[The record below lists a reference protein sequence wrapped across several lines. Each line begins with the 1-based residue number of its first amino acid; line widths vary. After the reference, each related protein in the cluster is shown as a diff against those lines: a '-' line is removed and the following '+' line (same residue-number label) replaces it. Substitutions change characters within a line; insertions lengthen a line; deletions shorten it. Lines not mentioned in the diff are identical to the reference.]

1 LSPLAHSA
9 AQYCLWNLGLF
20 RNPAQDRTHQHSGTW
35 GHSEIRPKAEQSI
48 HSGTWGHS
56 EIRPRT
62 EHISILELG
71 VIPKSGPRQNKVEL
85 GVISLWNLGTFRNP
99 AQDRTHQHSGTWDHS
114 EIRPRT
120 EQSIWNLG
128 SFRNPAQG
136 RTKYSLWN
144 LGTFRNPAQD
154 RTHQHSGTWDHSEI
168 RPRTEQST
176 HSGTWDYSEIRPR
189 TELMQPPL
197 TLQLTHS

>member
-1 LSPLAHSA
+1 MSTRTQKSQSSRCTTCLLKQTTAKSTQDSFCKLRISCDFSSLVFHLQNILIHPSSIISFTSYWNVERFHVYDLCLSPLAHSA
-9 AQYCLWNLGLF
+9 AQYCLWNLGL
-20 RNPAQDRTHQHSGTW
+20 
-35 GHSEIRPKAEQSI
+35 
-48 HSGTWGHS
+48 
-56 EIRPRT
+56 
-62 EHISILELG
+62 
-71 VIPKSGPRQNKVEL
+71 
-85 GVISLWNLGTFRNP
+85 
-99 AQDRTHQHSGTWDHS
+99 
-114 EIRPRT
+114 
-120 EQSIWNLG
+120 
-128 SFRNPAQG
+128 FRNPAQG

-154 RTHQHSGTWDHSEI
+154 RAHQHSGTWDHSEI